1 MWLRCGHFDNRPL
14 ASLESNH
21 VVAMKQCSHVDSPS
35 TSRKIS
41 FAGRLAVAG
50 KSEKKTQRRINSS
63 RFTLPP
69 PMSVNE
75 ETSYMDSQQ
84 QPSRHRQQDSRK
96 KQMLSPNLTTDGA
109 GRTKVPT
116 KTGRFWAWVSAHQ
129 ETVWKVEDCLQ
140 LLQVEWFD
148 SWRWLHYV
156 EDEDDMVCHT
166 CTRPHI
172 THQLATLMIDAA
184 FFATWNIPV
193 SPGSCREMHHP
204 SRHDQECRRAHNIY
218 IIIARKG

>member
-1 MWLRCGHFDNRPL
+1 MWSRCGHFDNRPL
-14 ASLESNH
+14 ASWPWSNA
-21 VVAMKQCSHVDSPS
+21 VISQSVNQQENIVCW
-35 TSRKIS
+35 KIS
-41 FAGRLAVAG
+41 CCRKVGKENSATNWFLQVHATSTNGRKWRNKLWTRSNNRVDTDSKTAGRNKCWAP
-50 KSEKKTQRRINSS
+50 TYPQ
-63 RFTLPP
+63 
-69 PMSVNE
+69 
-75 ETSYMDSQQ
+75 
-84 QPSRHRQQDSRK
+84 
-96 KQMLSPNLTTDGA
+96 TTDGA

-129 ETVWKVEDCLQ
+129 ETVWKVKDCLQ

-148 SWRWLHYV
+148 SWRWLHYI
-156 EDEDDMVCHT
+156 EDENDMVCHA

-204 SRHDQECRRAHNIY
+204 SRHDQECRRAH

>member
-1 MWLRCGHFDNRPL
+1 
-14 ASLESNH
+14 
-21 VVAMKQCSHVDSPS
+21 MKKQV
-35 TSRKIS
+35 
-41 FAGRLAVAG
+41 
-50 KSEKKTQRRINSS
+50 
-63 RFTLPP
+63 
-69 PMSVNE
+69 
-75 ETSYMDSQQ
+75 MDSQQQ

-96 KQMLSPNLTTDGA
+96 KQMLSPNLTTDH
-109 GRTKVPT
+109 RRSRKNQSPKNTT
-116 KTGRFWAWVSAHQ
+116 TGRFWAWVSAHQ
-129 ETVWKVEDCLQ
+129 ETVWNVEDCLQ

-172 THQLATLMIDAA
+172 THQLTTLMIDAA

-193 SPGSCREMHHP
+193 SSSREMHHP
-204 SRHDQECRRAHNIY
+204 SHHVQECRRAH